1 LGRGLDPDNEDFVMT
16 LGPYIATSGGYIAA
30 PPFAHRGAVL
40 HGMLL
45 QGAKSAQ
52 QSLIDATLN
61 RRPGLR
67 FEAVSS
73 LVLLTAMYVDEVT
86 SLDPLWA
93 DRGVTSEIDIGFWV
107 LVKGGPPGA
116 DTLRW
121 HPIGLFVDSAPAL
134 AIGREIYG
142 FPKHLAKVQRAA
154 SPSNSDPA
162 VTVTMDAFPKFGP
175 QARPQPCVVVD
186 IAVTGAAEAKAEDL
200 SFTAAQLQQEL
211 SDALSGGVLPLS
223 VLPPYFGMPQVYL
236 KQFRDVTDPS
246 LACYQAVTVA
256 DMRLEKLHGMGRLPG
271 HLTVHVPRLDSIN
284 IGRDLGLS
292 ETSAPIGPAFWIGFD
307 FIADAGAELG

>member
-1 LGRGLDPDNEDFVMT
+1 
-16 LGPYIATSGGYIAA
+16 
-30 PPFAHRGAVL
+30 
-40 HGMLL
+40 
-45 QGAKSAQ
+45 
-52 QSLIDATLN
+52 
-61 RRPGLR
+61 
-67 FEAVSS
+67 
-73 LVLLTAMYVDEVT
+73 
-86 SLDPLWA
+86 
-93 DRGVTSEIDIGFWV
+93 
-107 LVKGGPPGA
+107 
-116 DTLRW
+116 
-121 HPIGLFVDSAPAL
+121 
-134 AIGREIYG
+134 
-142 FPKHLAKVQRAA
+142 
-154 SPSNSDPA
+154 
-162 VTVTMDAFPKFGP
+162 
-175 QARPQPCVVVD
+175 VVVD